1 MNQLDAMRCF
11 SRVAELGSF
20 TRAADSLEL
29 SRAVASAKVR
39 ALERHLGVPLLART
53 TRRVTLTADGASY
66 LPRCQRILAEIEV
79 AVYEMRRLR
88 ERVEGRLR
96 VDVPAMFGRF
106 LPLPELPAFIARYPS
121 LNLEIQYNERIVDL
135 GAERIDVAVRFSG
148 RRDPKLMARPIGVTN
163 FVTCAAPAYLAR
175 HGRPASP
182 DDLRRHQL
190 IGTARGSRRPRDWL
204 FRVRGD
210 VRRLSLASQLQFNT
224 IEGSLQTAVAGMG
237 ILQTADIIVQDLV
250 TRGRLELLF
259 PGTAVTGTPVW
270 VVYQRANRVPA
281 KVRVFADFMAELF
294 RRWSKLRDGGS
305 SAAATG

>member
-1 MNQLDAMRCF
+1 M
-11 SRVAELGSF
+11 
-20 TRAADSLEL
+20 
-29 SRAVASAKVR
+29 
-39 ALERHLGVPLLART
+39 
-53 TRRVTLTADGASY
+53 
-66 LPRCQRILAEIEV
+66 
-79 AVYEMRRLR
+79 
-88 ERVEGRLR
+88 
-96 VDVPAMFGRF
+96 
-106 LPLPELPAFIARYPS
+106 
-121 LNLEIQYNERIVDL
+121 
-135 GAERIDVAVRFSG
+135 
-148 RRDPKLMARPIGVTN
+148 
-163 FVTCAAPAYLAR
+163 
-175 HGRPASP
+175 SP

-270 VVYQRANRVPA
+270 VVYQRANRVSA